1 MRRTFEED
9 LQRAVDFH
17 GHLCAGQVIGTRLA
31 RLGLS
36 LFGLEGSEDARDIV
50 VFVENDRCCADAV
63 CVVAGAHPGKR
74 RLKMYDYG
82 KLAASF
88 LDISTGKAYRIA
100 PKEVG
105 HCGHDDDPIVF
116 FERFT
121 DEEMFDVQAVK
132 IVLDPKDSPGRP
144 SRRIE
149 CEKCGERVL
158 DGRDVEIDGHFYC
171 YACAGKPIY
180 YSELVNNE

>member
-9 LQRAVDFH
+9 LKRAVEFH

-63 CVVAGAHPGKR
+63 VSVAGAHPGKR
-74 RLKMYDYG
+74 RLRMFDYG
-82 KLAASF
+82 KMAATF
-88 LDISTGKAYRIA
+88 MDISTGNAYRVA
-100 PKEVG
+100 PVEVG
-105 HCGHDDDPIVF
+105 QCGRDDDPVAF
-116 FERFT
+116 FARFS
-121 DEEMFDVQAVK
+121 DEEMFTVVPVK
-132 IVLDPKDSPGRP
+132 VTLDPSDLPGRP

-149 CEKCGERVL
+149 CEQCGERVL
-158 DGRDVEIDGHFYC
+158 DGRDVMVEGRALC
-171 YACAGKPIY
+171 LACAGDDVYYKP
-180 YSELVNNE
+180 LT

>member
-9 LQRAVDFH
+9 LARAVEFH

-63 CVVAGAHPGKR
+63 VSVAGAHPGKR
-74 RLKMYDYG
+74 RLRMFDYG
-82 KLAASF
+82 KMAATF
-88 LDISTGKAYRIA
+88 YDISSKRAFRIA
-100 PKEVG
+100 PVEVG
-105 HCGHDDDPIVF
+105 QCGHDDDPIEF
-116 FERFT
+116 FARFT
-121 DEEMFDVQAVK
+121 DDEMFTVMPVE
-132 IVLDPKDSPGRP
+132 ITMDPSDLPGRP
-144 SRRIE
+144 SRRVE

-158 DGRDVEIDGHFYC
+158 DGRDVVVDGHVLC
-171 YACAGKPIY
+171 QACAGMDVY
-180 YSELVNNE
+180 YRPLG